1 MELSK
6 TDAQEIV
13 KEISQLL
20 KTKINIMNNKGIII
34 ASSNENRI
42 NTFHEGAY
50 KIITNKLSELEVQEK
65 DSDLQGTYQGLN
77 FPIEFNNEIIGVVG
91 ITGTSEKTRAY
102 GNIVKKMT
110 EILVEGKAKDE
121 EKRNKELIKSY
132 FLIDWIASD
141 NTPYN
146 LQLIQRGLDLNIN
159 IEKARRIIALDIFAS
174 NQQLTIDLE
183 KKIINKIYSLNTSNL
198 IFKESNYII
207 IATEELEKNT
217 LNNQLSK
224 IINLTK
230 SYNAKIYIGISSIIK
245 DFYNIN
251 IFYKNAKHALKIQ
264 RSKNV
269 SGFSY
274 YNDLAIEL
282 IYEHIPTSTK
292 TEIINKIFSKY
303 NNENIEKPM
312 EILKTYFEF
321 NGSIKRAA
329 SKLNMHSNTL
339 QYHLNKIKEDTNLDP
354 RNIKD
359 SLLFQLCIDFF
370 YQLNNKN
377 N

>member
-34 ASSNENRI
+34 ASSNKNRI

-50 KIITNKLSELEVQEK
+50 KIITNKLNELEVQEK

-91 ITGTSEKTRAY
+91 ITGTSETTRAY

-121 EKRNKELIKSY
+121 AKRNKELIKSY

-159 IEKARRIIALDIFAS
+159 IEKERRVIALYISAS
-174 NQQLTIDLE
+174 NQQLAIDLE
-183 KKIINKIYSLNTSNL
+183 KKIINRFYTSNTSNL
-198 IFKESNYII
+198 IFKESNYLI
-207 IATEELEKNT
+207 IATEELDKIN
-217 LNNQLSK
+217 LNNQLNK
-224 IINLTK
+224 IINSLKTD
-230 SYNAKIYIGISSIIK
+230 NVKIFIGISSIIK

-251 IFYKNAKHALKIQ
+251 LYYKNAIHALNIQ
-264 RSKNV
+264 RLRNI

-274 YNDLAIEL
+274 YKDLAIEL

-303 NNENIEKPM
+303 NSDNIEKPI

-329 SKLNMHSNTL
+329 LKLNMHPNTL

-359 SLLFQLCIDFF
+359 TLLFQLCIDFF
-370 YQLNNKN
+370 YQINNN
-377 N
+377 

>member
-34 ASSNENRI
+34 ASSNKNRI

-50 KIITNKLSELEVQEK
+50 KIITNKLNELEVQEK

-91 ITGTSEKTRAY
+91 ITGTSETTRAY

-121 EKRNKELIKSY
+121 AKRNKELIKSY

-159 IEKARRIIALDIFAS
+159 IEKERRVIALYISAS
-174 NQQLTIDLE
+174 NQQLAIDLE
-183 KKIINKIYSLNTSNL
+183 KKIINRFYTSNTSNL
-198 IFKESNYII
+198 IFKESNYLI
-207 IATEELEKNT
+207 IATEELDKIN
-217 LNNQLSK
+217 LNNQLNK
-224 IINLTK
+224 IINSLKTD
-230 SYNAKIYIGISSIIK
+230 NVKIFIGISSIIK

-251 IFYKNAKHALKIQ
+251 MYYKNAIHALNIQ
-264 RSKNV
+264 RLRNI

-274 YNDLAIEL
+274 YKDLAIEL

-303 NNENIEKPM
+303 NSDNIEKPI

-329 SKLNMHSNTL
+329 LKLNMHPNTL

-359 SLLFQLCIDFF
+359 TLLFQLCIDFF
-370 YQLNNKN
+370 YQINNN
-377 N
+377 

>member
-1 MELSK
+1 
-6 TDAQEIV
+6 
-13 KEISQLL
+13 
-20 KTKINIMNNKGIII
+20 
-34 ASSNENRI
+34 
-42 NTFHEGAY
+42 
-50 KIITNKLSELEVQEK
+50 
-65 DSDLQGTYQGLN
+65 
-77 FPIEFNNEIIGVVG
+77 
-91 ITGTSEKTRAY
+91 
-102 GNIVKKMT
+102 MT

-121 EKRNKELIKSY
+121 AKRNKELIKSY

-159 IEKARRIIALDIFAS
+159 IEKERRIIALYISAS
-174 NQQLTIDLE
+174 NQQLAIDLE
-183 KKIINKIYSLNTSNL
+183 KKIINKFYTINTSNL
-198 IFKESNYII
+198 IFKESNYLI
-207 IATEELEKNT
+207 IATEELDKIN
-217 LNNQLSK
+217 LNNQLNK
-224 IINLTK
+224 IINSLKTD
-230 SYNAKIYIGISSIIK
+230 NVKIFIGISSIIK

-251 IFYKNAKHALKIQ
+251 LYYKNAIHALNIQ
-264 RSKNV
+264 RLRNI

-274 YNDLAIEL
+274 YKDLAIEL

-303 NNENIEKPM
+303 NSDNIEKPI

-329 SKLNMHSNTL
+329 LKLNMHPNTL

-359 SLLFQLCIDFF
+359 TLLFQLCIDFF
-370 YQLNNKN
+370 YQINNN
-377 N
+377 

>member
-6 TDAQEIV
+6 IDAQEIV

-77 FPIEFNNEIIGVVG
+77 FPIEFNHEIIGVVG

-121 EKRNKELIKSY
+121 EKRNKELIKNY

-159 IEKARRIIALDIFAS
+159 IEKARRILALDISAS

-207 IATEELEKNT
+207 IATEELEKST
-217 LNNQLSK
+217 LNNQLTK

-230 SYNAKIYIGISSIIK
+230 NYNAKIYIGISSIIK

-251 IFYKNAKHALKIQ
+251 IFYKNAKHALNIQ
-264 RSKNV
+264 RSKNI

-303 NNENIEKPM
+303 NYENIEKPM

-329 SKLNMHSNTL
+329 LKLNMHSNTL
-339 QYHLNKIKEDTNLDP
+339 QYHLNRIKEDTNLDP
-354 RNIKD
+354 RNIRD

-370 YQLNNKN
+370 YQLNNTN

>member
-34 ASSNENRI
+34 ASSNKNRI

-50 KIITNKLSELEVQEK
+50 KIINNKLNELEVQEK

-91 ITGTSEKTRAY
+91 ITGTSETTRAY

-121 EKRNKELIKSY
+121 AKRNKELIKSY

-159 IEKARRIIALDIFAS
+159 IEKERRVIALYISAS
-174 NQQLTIDLE
+174 NQQLAIDLE
-183 KKIINKIYSLNTSNL
+183 KKIINRFYTSNTSNL
-198 IFKESNYII
+198 IFKESNYLI
-207 IATEELEKNT
+207 IATEELDKIN
-217 LNNQLSK
+217 LNNQLNK
-224 IINLTK
+224 IINSLK
-230 SYNAKIYIGISSIIK
+230 NDNVKIFIGISSIIK

-251 IFYKNAKHALKIQ
+251 LYYKNAIHALNIQ
-264 RSKNV
+264 RLRNI

-274 YNDLAIEL
+274 YKDLAIEL

-303 NNENIEKPM
+303 NSDNIEKPI

-321 NGSIKRAA
+321 NRSIKRAA
-329 SKLNMHSNTL
+329 LKLNMHPNTL

-359 SLLFQLCIDFF
+359 TLLFQLCIDFF
-370 YQLNNKN
+370 YQINNN
-377 N
+377 

>member
-34 ASSNENRI
+34 ASSNKNRI

-50 KIITNKLSELEVQEK
+50 KIINNKLNELEVQEK

-91 ITGTSEKTRAY
+91 ITGTSETTRAY

-121 EKRNKELIKSY
+121 AKRNKELIKSY

-159 IEKARRIIALDIFAS
+159 IEKERRVIALYISAS
-174 NQQLTIDLE
+174 NQQLAIDLE
-183 KKIINKIYSLNTSNL
+183 KKIINKFYTINTSNL
-198 IFKESNYII
+198 IFKESNYLI
-207 IATEELEKNT
+207 IATEELDKIN
-217 LNNQLSK
+217 LNNQLNK
-224 IINLTK
+224 IINSLKTD
-230 SYNAKIYIGISSIIK
+230 NVKIFIGISSIIK

-251 IFYKNAKHALKIQ
+251 LYYKNAIHALNIQ
-264 RSKNV
+264 RLRNI

-274 YNDLAIEL
+274 YKDLAIEL

-303 NNENIEKPM
+303 NSDNIEKPI

-329 SKLNMHSNTL
+329 LKLNMHPNTL

-359 SLLFQLCIDFF
+359 TLLFQLCIDFF
-370 YQLNNKN
+370 YQINNN
-377 N
+377 

>member
-34 ASSNENRI
+34 ASSNKNRI

-50 KIITNKLSELEVQEK
+50 KIINNKLSELEVQEK

-77 FPIEFNNEIIGVVG
+77 FPIEFDNEIIGVVG
-91 ITGTSEKTRAY
+91 ITGTSETTRAY

-121 EKRNKELIKSY
+121 AKRNKELIKSY

-159 IEKARRIIALDIFAS
+159 IEKERRIIALYISAS
-174 NQQLTIDLE
+174 NQQLAIDLE
-183 KKIINKIYSLNTSNL
+183 KKIINKFYTINTSNL
-198 IFKESNYII
+198 IFKESNYLI
-207 IATEELEKNT
+207 IATEELDKIN
-217 LNNQLSK
+217 LNNQLNK
-224 IINLTK
+224 IINSLKTD
-230 SYNAKIYIGISSIIK
+230 NVKIFIGISSIIK

-251 IFYKNAKHALKIQ
+251 LYYKNAIHALNIQ
-264 RSKNV
+264 RLRNI

-274 YNDLAIEL
+274 YKDLAIEL

-303 NNENIEKPM
+303 NSDNIEKPI

-329 SKLNMHSNTL
+329 LKLNMHPNTL

-359 SLLFQLCIDFF
+359 TLLFQLCIDFF
-370 YQLNNKN
+370 YQINNN
-377 N
+377 